1 MTMQLMVIEAEHT
14 KFLTLPLDKKMHA
27 LTTHERKNLEWIK
40 ILDGTIEQLDKYS
53 VNPDLLYGDGDR
65 SLDVENII
73 SFERAMGLYETVDEF
88 KHPTADYEKVGQNL
102 LAACAAEDIKH
113 AALTAATAARSSAT
127 VGARSPAAATARS
140 SVEVITRELEC
151 THLSDRYLT
160 RARRWCDVAGSWG
173 EWQNVVLEV
182 SMSRSLVSGDD
193 DESMSRSALVEAAAS
208 RPIILRL

>member
-1 MTMQLMVIEAEHT
+1 MLH
-14 KFLTLPLDKKMHA
+14 
-27 LTTHERKNLEWIK
+27 
-40 ILDGTIEQLDKYS
+40 
-53 VNPDLLYGDGDR
+53 GDGDR

-88 KHPTADYEKVGQNL
+88 KHPTVDYEKVEQNL

-113 AALTAATAARSSAT
+113 AALTAATAARSSA
-127 VGARSPAAATARS
+127 AARS
-140 SVEVITRELEC
+140 SVEAITRELEC

-160 RARRWCDVAGSWG
+160 LARRWCDVAGSWG

-182 SMSRSLVSGDD
+182 SMSRPLVSGDD

-208 RPIILRL
+208 RPISVRL

>member
-53 VNPDLLYGDGDR
+53 VNPGMLHGDGDR

-88 KHPTADYEKVGQNL
+88 KHPTVDYEKVGQNL

-113 AALTAATAARSSAT
+113 AALTAATAARSSA
-127 VGARSPAAATARS
+127 AARS
-140 SVEVITRELEC
+140 SVEAITRELEC
-151 THLSDRYLT
+151 THLSDRYPT

-182 SMSRSLVSGDD
+182 FMSRSLVPEDD

-208 RPIILRL
+208 RPISVRL